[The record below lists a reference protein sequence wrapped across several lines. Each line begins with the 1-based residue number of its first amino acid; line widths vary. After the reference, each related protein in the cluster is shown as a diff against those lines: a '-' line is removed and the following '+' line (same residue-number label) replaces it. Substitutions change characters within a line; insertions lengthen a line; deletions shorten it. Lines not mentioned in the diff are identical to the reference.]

1 MRPRLLIL
9 ESEPDIARLFRM
21 LFPAECYDVCLVE
34 TLQAG
39 RRALAR
45 HVDLVLLEPVLPDGD
60 GLAFCREIRR
70 RCRTLPVVVVTTRVG
85 AGRAA
90 RASGATAFVA
100 KPFDPDTLVG
110 RIEGL
115 LARRHRARRRA

>member
-1 MRPRLLIL
+1 
-9 ESEPDIARLFRM
+9 M
-21 LFPAECYDVCLVE
+21 LFPAERYDVRLVE

-39 RRALAR
+39 RRALPR
-45 HVDLVLLEPVLPDGD
+45 RVDLVLLEPVLPDGD

-70 RCRTLPVVVVTTRVG
+70 RRRTLPVVVVTTRVG

-90 RASGATAFVA
+90 RAAGATAFVA

-110 RIEGL
+110 MVEGL